1 MSSSEVHAGIKRTTA
16 GVSSMQILRRQTEKR
31 WKNSLSMKSNTDG
44 HVSVAF
50 DDFSSYPP

>member
-31 WKNSLSMKSNTDG
+31 WKNSLSMESNTDG